1 MRNLNVVN
9 INAADAS
16 VDQNGTV
23 VSGAQLFALSMQAV
37 STGSSTGTVKI
48 QFSNDVVDPT
58 NVPVP
63 TNWSD
68 LTGQS
73 IAIGAAAVV
82 SLPKFDVCYAWLRAV
97 YTHNNGSAGTITV
110 TLCRGGA

>member
-1 MRNLNVVN
+1 MRNENVVN

-16 VDQNGTV
+16 IDQNGTV

-37 STGSSTGTVKI
+37 STGTATGTVKI
-48 QFSNDVVDPT
+48 QFSNDVVNPT

-68 LTGQS
+68 LTSQTV
-73 IAIGAAAVV
+73 AIGAASTVFLV
-82 SLPKFDVCYAWLRAV
+82 RFDVCYAWLRAV
-97 YTHNNGSAGTITV
+97 YTHSNGSPGTITV
-110 TLCRGGA
+110 TLCRGSF